1 MIHLGQII
9 QSEVES
15 QRLTHKEF
23 GALINKHEKT
33 VPDIYVRASVSTELL
48 VSISIALKRD
58 FVSLLYNEG
67 PMNDLRNDEVARLNL
82 SIRDKVEEINLLKKE
97 LELMRDLNEAQKTT
111 ISFAKDNAVQMKILL
126 KRYDLNIKSEE

>member
-1 MIHLGQII
+1 
-9 QSEVES
+9 
-15 QRLTHKEF
+15 
-23 GALINKHEKT
+23 
-33 VPDIYVRASVSTELL
+33 
-48 VSISIALKRD
+48 
-58 FVSLLYNEG
+58 
-67 PMNDLRNDEVARLNL
+67 MNDLRNDEVARLNL